1 MEPTDIAAES
11 TPKPHTFLSPRQVAE
26 ATGLP
31 IKRVRW
37 LIEEGKLSSVKWG
50 GRFYVANNAIE
61 KLAEQVASGV
71 AI

>member
-1 MEPTDIAAES
+1 MEPTEMAVES

-26 ATGLP
+26 QTGLP

-37 LIEEGKLSSVKWG
+37 LIEEGKLASVRWG
-50 GRFYVANNAIE
+50 GRFYIANHAIE